1 MGGLLGRTRRR
12 LALSGTAALMGWGGG
27 ALAAAA
33 WAVGGPEAPSASV
46 AWGLGL
52 SLLALVLVLLVVRLV
67 LPLRAVAGTRDLVR
81 RLERR
86 RSRGNLLVA
95 AEESLRRPERWDRES
110 AVGSELRR
118 RVREQA
124 ATRLAGIDPDEV
136 ATAPWRRRNFA
147 AAALAAA
154 ALAGL
159 AVQTPDQLRTGFDR
173 LTRPWAAQPALP
185 TAGIVTL
192 AGEPWVVAGA
202 DIALQALDLAGGP
215 GSAVAE
221 VRRGE
226 GLWQP
231 LEARLDRDSRLAPGR
246 VWRARLDDVREDFAW
261 RFRRGSIVS
270 PERRVVVR
278 DHPLLADLGAVITPP
293 AYTRGE
299 PRTLERLPA
308 WIEVPAGSRVGL
320 RGRASNEL
328 DAAWLVAGDDTTA
341 LHIDGRGVSGE
352 LTVVHDRVF
361 RVGLEDT
368 WGLRNTAPLRYEIA
382 AAPDQTPAVALER
395 PDDDGLLPLEGEL
408 VLVLDAADDYGLAEL
423 RLLGRV
429 GGRGEWAGGPLRS
442 DQPGTWSEHPVGDGI
457 LRARVAL
464 LDGHAPPLRA
474 RIRIELQVGELRL
487 VPGDVC
493 ELVAEAADNRR
504 PGPPG
509 VGRSRVLRFQAPSP
523 SEVLARQDE
532 AQQERQSELV
542 EARRRSRELDTD
554 LDRLTRELMKNPV
567 PDWGRQ
573 QEMEEAVRRQA
584 ALQDEL
590 SRIADQLQQELEDL
604 ASSQLTSQEQ
614 LERADEVAA
623 LLGERTDR
631 ELAELLRRLEEG
643 GDQVDPRELAQSLHD
658 ATRAQKDMARRL
670 DAALAMME
678 RMAREQELE
687 GMTALLEQMLRQQQ
701 ELADL
706 SRELAQQQQAQSQD
720 GEQDEPQDGEQGEPQ
735 DGEQGEPQDGE
746 QGEPQDDQQ
755 GKPQDP
761 ATPDAEELARRQEAL
776 ARELEELHER
786 LAAAVQEMQRKQ
798 EEGQESPAAE
808 QSRQAME
815 QALADLEQSLK
826 EGKMD
831 EASEQLAQMDPQTA
845 AQLQQQ
851 AMRDLGSLYHVMLET
866 QQAMQAAMQMNQVT
880 SLRRLAADLL
890 AMSAR
895 QEGIADQVPVR
906 LRDVRTVELTRRQ
919 HRLQKATIGVR
930 DQLAE
935 LMDEA
940 PQRIMK
946 LLDKLD
952 EVIEEMGEGV
962 RALEDGQATVA
973 QRHTRESL
981 ARTNRM
987 VIGLLTEAN
996 MNMQGSGGGSSSSPS
1011 DASEQ
1016 LQQMAR
1022 EQARLNGVTEEL
1034 RRMLADRGISQE
1046 ARAQMER
1053 LGQEQA
1059 AQAQRVSEL
1068 AEAERTR
1075 PDGERLLGDVEAMGR
1090 DIETIAEELG
1100 DGLVSE
1106 ETLVRQ
1112 ERILS
1117 RMLDARN
1124 AARRRDYSNRR
1135 ESRTADE
1142 LYGDPGLA
1150 VGSPDAAEQRRARL
1164 RYQPLEKAP
1173 LEYRD
1178 LVRRYFAGVDSLR
1191 RLDPPAGR
1199 GADRGDLP

>member
-1 MGGLLGRTRRR
+1 MAHDRDDTLARALGGLLGRTRRR
-12 LALSGTAALMGWGGG
+12 LAVSGAAAVVGWGGG
-27 ALAAAA
+27 ALLAAA
-33 WAVGGPEAPSASV
+33 WALGGPEAPSASV
-46 AWGLGL
+46 AWGLAL
-52 SLLALVLVLLVVRLV
+52 SLLGVLLALTLVRL
-67 LPLRAVAGTRDLVR
+67 LGPLRAVAGTRELVR
-81 RLERR
+81 RLERG
-86 RSRGNLLVA
+86 RSRSNLLVA
-95 AEESLRRPERWDRES
+95 AEESLRRPERWDR
-110 AVGSELRR
+110 AGPVGDELGR
-118 RVREQA
+118 RVRQQA
-124 ATRLAGIDPDEV
+124 ARQLAGIGPDEV
-136 ATAPWRRRNFA
+136 AAPPWRLRS
-147 AAALAAA
+147 LAACA
-154 ALAGL
+154 VTLGAGL
-159 AVQTPDQLRTGFDR
+159 VLMLQVPAELHTGLAR
-173 LTRPWAAQPALP
+173 LARPWAAQPAPP
-185 TAGIVTL
+185 TAGILTL
-192 AGEPWVVAGA
+192 AGEPWVVAGTEVG
-202 DIALQALDLAGGP
+202 LQALDLAGGP

-226 GLWQP
+226 GLWQA
-231 LEARLDRDSRLAPGR
+231 LEAHLDRDSRLAPGR
-246 VWRARLDDVREDFAW
+246 VWRARLDDVREDFHW

-278 DHPLLADLGAVITPP
+278 DHPLLADLAAVVTPP

-299 PRTLERLPA
+299 PRSFQRLPA
-308 WIEVPAGSRVGL
+308 WIEVPAGSEVSL

-328 DAAWLVAGDDTTA
+328 RGAKLVAGTDTTE
-341 LHIDGRGVSGE
+341 LGIDQRSVSGV
-352 LTVVHDRVF
+352 LTVGRDLAF
-361 RVGLEDT
+361 RVHLEDI
-368 WGLRNTAPLRYEIA
+368 WGLRNTAPLRFEIA
-382 AAPDQTPAVALER
+382 ATPDQAPAVALER
-395 PDDDGLLPLEGEL
+395 PVDDGLLPLDGEL
-408 VLVLDAADDYGLAEL
+408 ILILDAADDYGLDEL

-429 GGRGEWAGGPLRS
+429 GGGAWAGGPLRN
-442 DQPGTWSEHPVGDGI
+442 DQPGAWSEHPLGNGV
-457 LRARVAL
+457 LRARVTL
-464 LDGHAPPLRA
+464 LDGHGPPLRA
-474 RIRIELQVGELRL
+474 RCRIELQVGELRL

-493 ELVAEAADNRR
+493 ELVAEATDNRR

-523 SEVLARQDE
+523 TEVLARQDE
-532 AQQERQSELV
+532 SQQERQSELV

-584 ALQDEL
+584 ALQEEL
-590 SRIADQLQQELEDL
+590 SRIADQLQQQLEDL

-614 LERADEVAA
+614 LARADEVAA

-631 ELAELLRRLEEG
+631 ELAELLRRLEDG
-643 GDQVDPRELAQSLHD
+643 GQQVDPQELAQSLRD
-658 ATRAQKDMARRL
+658 ATRAQKDLARRL

-687 GMTALLEQMLRQQQ
+687 SMTALLEQMLRQQQ

-706 SRELAQQQQAQSQD
+706 SRELAQQQAQQ
-720 GEQDEPQDGEQGEPQ
+720 QVGEQGEQ
-735 DGEQGEPQDGE
+735 QGE
-746 QGEPQDDQQ
+746 QQ
-755 GKPQDP
+755 GKEPGDQQDP
-761 ATPDAEELARRQEAL
+761 AGPDADELARRQEAL
-776 ARELEELHER
+776 ARELEELHDR
-786 LAAAVQEMQRKQ
+786 LAEAVQEMQRKQ
-798 EEGQESPAAE
+798 QEGQESPAAE

-815 QALADLEQSLK
+815 KALADLEQSLEK
-826 EGKMD
+826 GTMD

-880 SLRRLAADLL
+880 SLRRLAGDLL
-890 AMSAR
+890 DISAR
-895 QEGIADQVPVR
+895 QEGIAGQVPVR

-930 DQLAE
+930 DQLSE
-935 LMDEA
+935 LMDES

-952 EVIEEMGEGV
+952 EVIEEMGSGV
-962 RALEDGQATVA
+962 RALEDGQAVVA

-981 ARTNRM
+981 ARANRTI
-987 VIGLLTEAN
+987 IGLLTEAN

-1059 AQAQRVSEL
+1059 AQARRVSEL

-1090 DIETIAEELG
+1090 DLESIAEELG
-1100 DGLVSE
+1100 GGLVSE

-1150 VGSPDAAEQRRARL
+1150 VGTPDAAEQRRARL

-1191 RLDPPAGR
+1191 RLDPPAAHG
-1199 GADRGDLP
+1199 GDRGDLP